1 MKVLVLST
9 GFRFCGN
16 MTTALI
22 SHPDC
27 LGHVTPPGHPEQV
40 ARMDAVLGA
49 LQDLDLRRVDAPLAA
64 EDDVLRVHPK
74 SHLDA
79 IRRAAPDSGIVSLD
93 ADTHMSPGTLA
104 AVWRAAG
111 GAVRAVDLVLGGEV
125 GNAFVAMRPPG
136 HHAERTT
143 AMGFCFFGNVAIAAK
158 HALDHH
164 GLSRVVIVDFDVHH
178 GNGTQDLV
186 EDDPRI
192 LFCSTHQSPLYPGTG
207 AADETGVADNVVNV
221 PLDEG
226 TNGRGFR
233 VAMEGRVLP
242 RIDAFRPEL
251 ILVSAGFDAHRA
263 DPLAGLALVE
273 DDFTWI
279 TERLCD
285 LADEHCGGR
294 LVSCLEG
301 GYDLTALGASA
312 AAHVNVLRERSHGR
326 NAG

>member
-1 MKVLVLST
+1 
-9 GFRFCGN
+9 

-22 SHPDC
+22 THPDC
-27 LGHVTPPGHPEQV
+27 LDHVTPPGHPEQV

-49 LQDLDLRRVDAPLAA
+49 LADMDLLRVSAPHAA
-64 EDDVLRVHPK
+64 EDDVRRVHPK
-74 SHLDA
+74 SHIDT
-79 IRRAAPDSGIVSLD
+79 IRRAAPESGFVSLD

-104 AVWRAAG
+104 AVWRCAG
-111 GAVRAVDLVLGGEV
+111 GAVRAVDLVLGGEA

-136 HHAERTT
+136 HHAEKTT
-143 AMGFCFFGNVAIAAK
+143 AMGFCFFGNIAIAAK

-164 GLSRVVIVDFDVHH
+164 GLRRVAIVDFDVHH

-207 AADETGVADNVVNV
+207 MADETGVADNVVNV

-233 VAMEGRVLP
+233 VAMEGRILP
-242 RIDAFRPEL
+242 RVDAFRPEL
-251 ILVSAGFDAHRA
+251 ILISAGFDAHRA

-273 DDFTWI
+273 DDFAWI
-279 TERLCD
+279 TGALCD
-285 LADEHCGGR
+285 LADKHCAGR
-294 LVSCLEG
+294 VVSCLEG
-301 GYDLTALGASA
+301 GYDLPALGASA

-326 NAG
+326 DAG

>member
-1 MKVLVLST
+1 
-9 GFRFCGN
+9 
-16 MTTALI
+16 
-22 SHPDC
+22 
-27 LGHVTPPGHPEQV
+27 
-40 ARMDAVLGA
+40 MDAVLGA
-49 LQDLDLRRVDAPLAA
+49 LQGMDLHRVSAPMAA
-64 EDDVLRVHPK
+64 EDDVLRAHPK
-74 SHLDA
+74 SHLDS
-79 IRRAAPDSGIVSLD
+79 IRRAAPTEGWVSLD
-93 ADTHMSPGTLA
+93 ADTHMSQGTLA
-104 AVWRAAG
+104 AVWRSAG
-111 GAVRAVDLVLGGEV
+111 GAVRAVDLVLGGDV
-125 GNAFVAMRPPG
+125 ANAFVAMRPPG

-164 GLSRVVIVDFDVHH
+164 GLRRVAIVDFDVHH

-207 AADETGVADNVVNV
+207 AADETGVDDNVVNV

-233 VAMEGRVLP
+233 AAMERRVLP
-242 RIDAFRPEL
+242 RVDAFKPDL
-251 ILVSAGFDAHRA
+251 IIISAGFDAHRD

-279 TERLCD
+279 TQALCD
-285 LADEHCGGR
+285 LADKHCAGR
-294 LVSCLEG
+294 VVSCLEG
-301 GYDLTALGASA
+301 GYDLTALGACA
-312 AAHVNVLRERSHGR
+312 AAHVNVLRERSDGR

>member
-1 MKVLVLST
+1 
-9 GFRFCGN
+9 
-16 MTTALI
+16 
-22 SHPDC
+22 
-27 LGHVTPPGHPEQV
+27 
-40 ARMDAVLGA
+40 MDAVLGA
-49 LQDLDLRRVDAPLAA
+49 LQGMDLHRVSAPMAA
-64 EDDVLRVHPK
+64 EDDVLRAHPK
-74 SHLDA
+74 SHLDS
-79 IRRAAPDSGIVSLD
+79 IRRAAPTEGWVSLD
-93 ADTHMSPGTLA
+93 ADTHMSQGTLA
-104 AVWRAAG
+104 AVWRSAG
-111 GAVRAVDLVLGGEV
+111 GAVRAVDLVLGGDV
-125 GNAFVAMRPPG
+125 ANAFVAMRPPG

-164 GLSRVVIVDFDVHH
+164 GLRRVAIVDFDVHH

-207 AADETGVADNVVNV
+207 AADETGVDDNVVNV

-233 VAMEGRVLP
+233 AAMERRVLP
-242 RIDAFRPEL
+242 RVDAFKPDL
-251 ILVSAGFDAHRA
+251 IIISAGFDAHRD

-279 TERLCD
+279 TQALCD
-285 LADEHCGGR
+285 LADKHCAGR
-294 LVSCLEG
+294 VVSCLEG
-301 GYDLTALGASA
+301 GYDLTALGACA
-312 AAHVNVLRERSHGR
+312 AAHVNVLREQSDGR